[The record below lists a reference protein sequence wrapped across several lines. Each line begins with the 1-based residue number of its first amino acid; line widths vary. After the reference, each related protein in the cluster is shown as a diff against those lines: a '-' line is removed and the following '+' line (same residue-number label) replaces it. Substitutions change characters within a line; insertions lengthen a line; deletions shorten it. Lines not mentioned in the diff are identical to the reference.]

1 MLKGKEVLQKMKG
14 NTMTGRRLLALVL
27 VFCLVVSMSLLFA
40 GQALAD
46 STLILENKDSSWN
59 EITDDGIY
67 GTLTYK
73 PKALT
78 FDYSFTGTSLADG
91 EWSLIYA
98 CDPWPQTNS
107 ILLGKGTASSDISLS
122 GSVDIGHD
130 LPIPADDN
138 YPDGAKIWLIPSSY
152 FSTTTIGE
160 SGCLTGWPE
169 PAPAGWL
176 FEHELITYV
185 YGEEPPQPCFIATA
199 AYGAETAEQL
209 YVLREFRD
217 QVLLESTLGSQF
229 VAWVLPGQPSAS
241 GLYIGK

>member
-1 MLKGKEVLQKMKG
+1 MKG
-14 NTMTGRRLLALVL
+14 NKMTGRRLLALVL

-59 EITDDGIY
+59 EIKDDGIY

-78 FDYSFTGTSLADG
+78 FEYSFTGTGLAAG

-98 CDPWPQTNS
+98 CDPWPQTYS

-122 GSVDIGHD
+122 GSVDIGHY

-138 YPDGAKIWLIPSSY
+138 YPTGAKIWLVPCERY
-152 FSTTTIGE
+152 STDVPGDQ
-160 SGCLTGWPE
+160 GQYTGP
-169 PAPAGWL
+169 
-176 FEHELITYV
+176 
-185 YGEEPPQPCFIATA
+185 
-199 AYGAETAEQL
+199 
-209 YVLREFRD
+209 
-217 QVLLESTLGSQF
+217 
-229 VAWVLPGQPSAS
+229 
-241 GLYIGK
+241 

>member
-1 MLKGKEVLQKMKG
+1 MKVGK
-14 NTMTGRRLLALVL
+14 MTGRTSIFALVL
-27 VFCLVVSMSLLFA
+27 VFCLVVSMSFLFA

-59 EITDDGIY
+59 EIKDDGIY

-78 FDYSFTGTSLADG
+78 FDYSFTGTGLAAG

-98 CDPWPQTNS
+98 CDPWPQTYS

-160 SGCLTGWPE
+160 SGYLTGWPE
-169 PAPAGWL
+169 PVPAGWL
-176 FEHELITYV
+176 FKHELITYV

-199 AYGAETAEQL
+199 AYGTSTAEQL
-209 YVLREFRD
+209 DLLRTFRD
-217 QVLLESTLGSQF
+217 QVLMESTLGSQF
-229 VAWVLPGQPSAS
+229 VAWYYQVSPPLAV
-241 GLYIGK
+241 YIYLKTAF

>member
-27 VFCLVVSMSLLFA
+27 VFCLVVSMSFLSI

-59 EITDDGIY
+59 EIKDDGIY

-78 FDYSFTGTSLADG
+78 FDYSFTGTGLAAG

-152 FSTTTIGE
+152 FSTTTIAE
-160 SGCLTGWPE
+160 SGYLTGWPE
-169 PAPAGWL
+169 PVPAGWL
-176 FEHELITYV
+176 LEHELITYK
-185 YGEEPPQPCFIATA
+185 YG
-199 AYGAETAEQL
+199 
-209 YVLREFRD
+209 
-217 QVLLESTLGSQF
+217 
-229 VAWVLPGQPSAS
+229 
-241 GLYIGK
+241 